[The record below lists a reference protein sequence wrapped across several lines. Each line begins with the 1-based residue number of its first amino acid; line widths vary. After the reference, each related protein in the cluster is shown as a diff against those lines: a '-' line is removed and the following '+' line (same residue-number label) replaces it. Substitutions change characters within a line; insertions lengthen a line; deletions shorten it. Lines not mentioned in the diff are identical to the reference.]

1 MTIVQPSAVYLAP
14 TGKHAYEHIE
24 RIGRTCYKSEE
35 KIAPGTAE
43 NFVNMLISKHH
54 WAMLEHAYVYY
65 PVIYGHMMKTISH
78 LPDYVKKYL
87 NIVRYVAQKGSAYE
101 NRMAMTASLTAIKQ
115 CMDECRNIYDSNG
128 TESRI
133 VSMKEIR
140 AAYDF
145 YQFMIRGLNHHY
157 PEIFPTGVNPRKENL
172 MPVAR
177 EIYIETILRD
187 LPFIN
192 FIEDDKEDTDED
204 RVFKYTLPHTIK
216 FTVDRGVTHELVR
229 HRPASF
235 AQESTRYCNYEKGKF
250 GGEIT
255 VVEPFWAKDPE
266 KSAKLYP
273 IWLKGCSDAENTY
286 MAMISAGATPQEA
299 RAVLPTETKN
309 DIYVTT
315 TEAEWE
321 HILNLRYYGTTGA
334 PHPDMK
340 RVMAIAGKLLWS
352 ATNGRLYSKEY

>member
-1 MTIVQPSAVYLAP
+1 MKIVQPKAVYLDP

-24 RIGRTCYKSEE
+24 LIGRTCYKSEE

-43 NFVNMLISKHH
+43 TFVNMLISKHH

-65 PVIYGHMMKTISH
+65 PVIYGHMMKTISR

-87 NIVRYVAQKGSAYE
+87 NIARYVAKKGSAYE

-115 CMDECRNIYDSNG
+115 CMDECRNIYDNNG
-128 TESRI
+128 TETRI
-133 VSMKEIR
+133 VSTKEMK

-157 PEIFPTGVNPRKENL
+157 PEIFPNGVNPREENL
-172 MPVAR
+172 IPVDR
-177 EIYIETILRD
+177 ETYIQTILDD
-187 LPFIN
+187 LPFM
-192 FIEDDKEDTDED
+192 EDDEENK
-204 RVFKYTLPHTIK
+204 VFKYTLPHTIK

-235 AQESTRYCNYEKGKF
+235 SQESTKYCNYEKGKF

-255 VVEPFWAKDPE
+255 VVEPFWAENPE
-266 KSAKLYP
+266 KNAKLYP
-273 IWLKGCSDAENTY
+273 IWLKGCSDAEDAY
-286 MAMISAGATPQEA
+286 MAMINAGATPQEA
-299 RAVLPTETKN
+299 RAVLPTEVKN
-309 DIYVTT
+309 DIVVTAI
-315 TEAEWE
+315 ESEWE
-321 HILNLRYYGTTGA
+321 HILNLRFYGTTGA

-340 RVMAIAGKLLWS
+340 RVMAMAGELLLS
-352 ATNGRLYSKEY
+352 ATDGRLYGEEY